1 MIDTTSLNH
10 GVSYYPNR
18 LNSPF
23 LVLSVI
29 QMEPLDESLKGKGTF
44 IFSSGE
50 DLQKYK
56 GSHGDPMSQKEKN
69 CLSRISYYQNH
80 KHCKICEELHM
91 INRKKVHMI
100 NKDKV
105 LFELS
110 VFLF

>member
-1 MIDTTSLNH
+1 M
-10 GVSYYPNR
+10 
-18 LNSPF
+18 
-23 LVLSVI
+23 I
-29 QMEPLDESLKGKGTF
+29 QMEPLDESLKEKGTF

-80 KHCKICEELHM
+80 KHCKICEELDM
-91 INRKKVHMI
+91 MNRKKVHMI

-105 LFELS
+105 LFKLS
-110 VFLF
+110 AFLF